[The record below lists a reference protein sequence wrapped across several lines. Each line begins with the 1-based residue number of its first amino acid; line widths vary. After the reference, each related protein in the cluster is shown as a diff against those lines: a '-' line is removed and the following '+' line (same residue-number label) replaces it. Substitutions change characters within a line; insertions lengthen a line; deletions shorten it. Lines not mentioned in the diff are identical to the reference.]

1 MNVRFRPLRGQS
13 VIAPL
18 ADIRLLLPQTSA
30 DAHLRGISRKLHA
43 QTDCTGEVAMFADRL
58 IAGDAIRPI
67 KSAIE
72 SGDRVLDVD
81 GFLVASNRFVAALD
95 LVVEH
100 RANDS

>member
-1 MNVRFRPLRGQS
+1 
-13 VIAPL
+13 
-18 ADIRLLLPQTSA
+18 
-30 DAHLRGISRKLHA
+30 
-43 QTDCTGEVAMFADRL
+43 MFADRL